1 MNERE
6 TQGFSRIKPFSIGRI
21 GADVERYA
29 RLNGI
34 QLGSNTI
41 MFSYK
46 FVAHAL
52 RESKGDKRVSK
63 NDIVN
68 FPINKNKMDKYYDG
82 ECFIFTDYKVK
93 FIVHP
98 NYELKMT
105 NGKRLKANIITAGKV
120 TDATEFELPKYDR
133 IN

>member
-6 TQGFSRIKPFSIGRI
+6 IQGFSRIKPFPIVRI

-34 QLGSNTI
+34 QLGSKTI

-68 FPINKNKMDKYYDG
+68 FPITKNKMDKHYDG
-82 ECFIFTDYKVK
+82 ESFIFTDYKVK
-93 FIVHP
+93 FIIHP
-98 NYELKMT
+98 NYELKMA
-105 NGKRLKANIITAGKV
+105 NGKRLKANIITAGRV
-120 TDATEFELPKYDR
+120 TDATEFELSKYDK